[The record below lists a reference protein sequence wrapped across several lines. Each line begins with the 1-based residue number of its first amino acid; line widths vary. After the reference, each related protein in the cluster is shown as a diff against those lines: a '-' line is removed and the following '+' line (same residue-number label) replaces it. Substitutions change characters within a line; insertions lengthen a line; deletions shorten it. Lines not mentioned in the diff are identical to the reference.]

1 MVVGTTEKIKK
12 KDKQCK
18 GGKRKQAGLYV
29 GVTRKSSLKKPH
41 LSKNSRK

>member
-29 GVTRKSSLKKPH
+29 GVPRKSSPKKPH
-41 LSKNSRK
+41 LTKNSRK